1 MITRLMNYKA
11 CSTNEINLASKICR
25 TKYALYN
32 IILQIIEN
40 RSIYF
45 SVRYIDEI
53 CNAEFYLEFVLGN
66 IYFHTSNSHIMLQ
79 QNGNVLVM
87 TTLGRMGFCV
97 QHKEQYFIYS
107 RCQNIV

>member
-1 MITRLMNYKA
+1 MIDEA
-11 CSTNEINLASKICR
+11 CSTNEINLVSKICR

-53 CNAEFYLEFVLGN
+53 CNAEFVLGN
-66 IYFHTSNSHIMLQ
+66 IYFHTSNSHIMLR

-97 QHKEQYFIYS
+97 QHQEQYFIYS

>member
-1 MITRLMNYKA
+1 MNDEA

-45 SVRYIDEI
+45 SVRYMD
-53 CNAEFYLEFVLGN
+53 LEYVLGN
-66 IYFHTSNSHIMLQ
+66 KYFHTSNSHIMLYKKTA
-79 QNGNVLVM
+79 M
-87 TTLGRMGFCV
+87 
-97 QHKEQYFIYS
+97 K
-107 RCQNIV
+107 